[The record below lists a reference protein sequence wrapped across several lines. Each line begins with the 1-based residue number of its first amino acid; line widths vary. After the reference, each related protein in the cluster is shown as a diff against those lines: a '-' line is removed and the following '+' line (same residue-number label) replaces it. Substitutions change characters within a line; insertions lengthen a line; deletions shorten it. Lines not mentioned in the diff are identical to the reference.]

1 MVVPLMFNT
10 LSKADQADLLEA
22 EGVYLSSR
30 REAEYLIDLYQL
42 NDFLVEVHYHLA
54 SDAVTVQSFYPKQQ
68 QQSPIYQL
76 PLPRMVVRKGA

>member
-1 MVVPLMFNT
+1 MFNT

-30 REAEYLIDLYQL
+30 RESEYLIDLYQL
-42 NDFLVEVHYHLA
+42 NDFFVEVHYHLA
-54 SDAVTVQSFYPKQQ
+54 SDAVTVQSFYQKQQ
-68 QQSPIYQL
+68 HQSPIYQL